1 MKAAP
6 FEVPHPPRN
15 ERAVLVGHAQTGGS
29 RAERGTGHLERSL
42 EELAL
47 LADTAGAKV
56 ADVLVQRRGTIH
68 PATFLGKGKVE
79 ELKEL
84 VERRD
89 AELVIFDDD
98 LSPAQVKNL

>member
-1 MKAAP
+1 M
-6 FEVPHPPRN
+6 
-15 ERAVLVGHAQTGGS
+15 
-29 RAERGTGHLERSL
+29 
-42 EELAL
+42 
-47 LADTAGAKV
+47 
-56 ADVLVQRRGTIH
+56 LVQRRGTIH

-98 LSPAQVKNL
+98 LSPFRTLNEVRDVVGLVSALG

>member
-1 MKAAP
+1 MKSAP
-6 FEVPHPPRN
+6 FEVPRPPRN
-15 ERAVLVGHAQTGGS
+15 ERAVLVGHAQTE
-29 RAERGTGHLERSL
+29 RAHLERSL

-79 ELKEL
+79 ELKSWWSAATPSWSSSTTTSHP
-84 VERRD
+84 RR
-89 AELVIFDDD
+89 
-98 LSPAQVKNL
+98 